1 MIILAQLSWL
11 WRVTAHKGLIS
22 YMKGLANTLLL
33 APAMIRERAKMRPYW
48 RDSGS
53 LLWRRILQ
61 SESLVRKEF
70 DSARAEHGSLFLKW
84 YFRIF

>member
-11 WRVTAHKGLIS
+11 WRVTAHKQLIS
-22 YMKGLANTLLL
+22 YIKGFANTFPLT
-33 APAMIRERAKMRPYW
+33 PAMIKERAKLRPYW
-48 RDSGS
+48 RDSGGQ
-53 LLWRRILQ
+53 LWRRILQ

-70 DSARAEHGSLFLKW
+70 DSGPAEQVSLFLKW